1 MTDGEMLTGRTPAV
15 SVILASY
22 NAAPWLA
29 TALDSIVHA
38 ALQTSWPVELVVV
51 DDGSTDD
58 TAQMLADYKAAC
70 AIPMRVIS
78 QQNSGRFLAFY
89 AAAEAASG
97 ERILIMGDR
106 MLMQPDAF
114 EYLERVD
121 PTLPE
126 GQVWNGHVP
135 TAPDGPL
142 VSRFWEVPLHIFW
155 GSYLADPKPTEITQA
170 NFDRVP
176 KGTGSLL
183 IGRQFFLD
191 ACKAVWP
198 KENAALVSDDTK
210 LLRYV
215 VEHRPMRLD
224 PGFGAIY
231 RPRVNVRSFLSH
243 AYTRGTLFVDS
254 YAGTSLVR
262 NILLVGLSILPIVF
276 VIAIVAALVT
286 GAWAFLIVLVALAV
300 LGLLAPAAVAATRK
314 APARAILSYV
324 TYVVPFGAVFWAGL
338 VRGVVVHRRAF
349 RRPRRGTSNAQ

>member
-1 MTDGEMLTGRTPAV
+1 MSDAEMTSGRAPAV

-22 NAAPWLA
+22 NAGPWISA
-29 TALDSIVHA
+29 ALDSIVHA
-38 ALQTSWPVELVVV
+38 AQRTAWAVEMVVV

-58 TAQMLADYKAAC
+58 TASVLANYRDAC
-70 AIPMRVIS
+70 PIPMRVVS
-78 QQNSGRFLAFY
+78 QHNTGRFMAFY
-89 AAAEAASG
+89 AAAEAARG

-106 MLMQPDAF
+106 MRLNPDAF

-121 PTLPE
+121 PGLPE

-135 TAPDGPL
+135 TALDGPL

-155 GSYLADPKPTEITQA
+155 GSYLADPKPTQITEE

-183 IGRQFFLD
+183 IGRRLFLE

-198 KENAALVSDDTK
+198 EDNAALVSDDTK

-215 VEHRPMRLD
+215 ITRRPMRLD

-231 RPRVNVRSFLSH
+231 VPRVTVSSFLSH
-243 AYTRGTLFVDS
+243 AFMRGTLFVDS
-254 YAGTSLVR
+254 YAGTSGLRNLV
-262 NILLVGLSILPIVF
+262 LVGLSILPIVY
-276 VIAIVAALVT
+276 VVALLVALSI
-286 GAWAFLIVLVALAV
+286 GGWSLLLVLVALGV
-300 LGLLAPAAVAATRK
+300 LGLLAPAAVAAIRR
-314 APARAILSYV
+314 APARAIRSYL

-338 VRGVVVHRRAF
+338 VRGVFVHRRAF
-349 RRPRRGTSNAQ
+349 ARARKGTVNAQ